1 MSEYDSQLRMV
12 IEWRDPK
19 TKILRQ
25 YRMDNVVAD
34 VMVEG
39 QEAGD
44 FLKVNPRLCRG
55 TTKV

>member
-1 MSEYDSQLRMV
+1 MV

-44 FLKVNPRLCRG
+44 FLKVNPRLWRG